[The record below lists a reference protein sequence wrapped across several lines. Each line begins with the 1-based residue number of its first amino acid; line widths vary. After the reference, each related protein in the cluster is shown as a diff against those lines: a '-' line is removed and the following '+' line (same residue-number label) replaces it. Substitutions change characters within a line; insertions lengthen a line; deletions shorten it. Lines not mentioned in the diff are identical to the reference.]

1 MPKKSKKKNENTQ
14 CQNPVAG
21 PGCLPITPCQPVVM
35 PHVNEI
41 LHGLPTSLVY
51 NMELE
56 GKRVSPYRVLEEWLG
71 VRLGLHNAT

>member
-1 MPKKSKKKNENTQ
+1 
-14 CQNPVAG
+14 
-21 PGCLPITPCQPVVM
+21 M